1 MKISIDGIN
10 IIKTFEGLFLKSY
23 LCPAKIW
30 TIGWGSTKGV
40 KKGMVITVQEAEQR
54 LLDDIAPTEN
64 YLNNLGIDLNQNQF
78 DALCSFIF
86 NLGVGNFSS
95 STLLKLIKKNKNDP
109 NIKNQFNRW
118 VYAGGKKL
126 PGLVKRRK
134 IEGDLYFK

>member
-1 MKISIDGIN
+1 MEISIDGIN

-40 KKGMVITVQEAEQR
+40 KRGMVITVQEAEQR
-54 LLDDIAPTEN
+54 LLDDIAPIEN

-118 VYAGGKKL
+118 VYAGGKIL

-134 IEGDLYFK
+134 VEGDLYFK

>member
-1 MKISIDGIN
+1 MEISIDGIN

-40 KKGMVITVQEAEQR
+40 KRGMVITVQEAEQR
-54 LLDDIAPTEN
+54 LLDDIAPIEN

-95 STLLKLIKKNKNDP
+95 STLLKLIKKIRMIQILKINL
-109 NIKNQFNRW
+109 IVGFM
-118 VYAGGKKL
+118 
-126 PGLVKRRK
+126 LVVK
-134 IEGDLYFK
+134 YFLD